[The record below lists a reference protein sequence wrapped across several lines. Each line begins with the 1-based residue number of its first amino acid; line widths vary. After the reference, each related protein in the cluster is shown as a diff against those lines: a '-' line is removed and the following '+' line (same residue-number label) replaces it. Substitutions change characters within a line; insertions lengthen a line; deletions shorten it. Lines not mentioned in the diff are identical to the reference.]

1 MFCKEKREYCRSDK
15 NHFYIFINSG
25 CILHFGKTIFS
36 VKLFRYQKILP
47 TMKLG
52 FLSIKDN
59 ITAYQVPLMTF
70 IEKMTLK
77 INEYNA

>member
-1 MFCKEKREYCRSDK
+1 M
-15 NHFYIFINSG
+15 FINSG
-25 CILHFGKTIFS
+25 CILHFGKTTFS

-77 INEYNA
+77 INEYNALKF